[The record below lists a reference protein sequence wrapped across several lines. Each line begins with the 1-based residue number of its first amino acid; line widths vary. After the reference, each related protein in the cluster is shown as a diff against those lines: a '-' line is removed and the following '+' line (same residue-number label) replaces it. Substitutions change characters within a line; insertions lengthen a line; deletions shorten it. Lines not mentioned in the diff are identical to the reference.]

1 MTILDVVSK
10 YGKTVPVFQRYDKK
24 AGVCLCC
31 QALFYPLK
39 EVAQKYGLNLSD
51 LIADLDTAVCADDII
66 ST

>member
-10 YGKTVPVFQRYDKK
+10 YGKTVPVFQQYDKK

-39 EVAQKYGLNLSD
+39 EVAQKFGLNLSD
-51 LIADLDTAVCADDII
+51 LIADLESAVCADDIAF
-66 ST
+66 T